1 MAFQTLNEYFQN
13 YSIKLNGLMIFTQ
26 NNPAITA
33 KLKEL
38 QEHFDYTVGAYNSK
52 VKKEMK
58 IIDKLYAKLS
68 KQIQKCREPED
79 ANKKPGFFQK
89 LFGTKSAQQK
99 AFDLIDTISFHVNEI
114 KTL

>member
-13 YSIKLNGLMIFTQ
+13 YSIKLNGLMIFTKK
-26 NNPAITA
+26 NPAMTE

-38 QEHFDYTVGAYNSK
+38 QSHFDYTVGAYNSK
-52 VKKEMK
+52 VKQEMK

-68 KQIQKCREPED
+68 KQIQKCKEPESD
-79 ANKKPGFFQK
+79 KKPGFFQK
-89 LFGTKSAQQK
+89 LFRIKSAQQK
-99 AFDLIDTISFHVNEI
+99 AFDLVDTISFHVNEI